1 MPKHRAIAPVID
13 LACLAAFVA
22 VGGRRHDDL
31 NEGFGW
37 FLEVLWPIALGWAVL
52 ALVTG
57 LYTRTGAGMWAAL
70 LVTLFGGIVI
80 TQVIRYIGAG
90 PSVDRHLHRGRDR
103 VHRPHDV
110 RMAGHRAARA
120 PDDPPRPDDLTV

>member
-1 MPKHRAIAPVID
+1 MPKHRAVAPVLD

-57 LYTRTGAGMWAAL
+57 LYTAL
-70 LVTLFGGIVI
+70 V
-80 TQVIRYIGAG
+80 RAC
-90 PSVDRHLHRGRDR
+90 GRR
-103 VHRPHDV
+103 CS
-110 RMAGHRAARA
+110 
-120 PDDPPRPDDLTV
+120 